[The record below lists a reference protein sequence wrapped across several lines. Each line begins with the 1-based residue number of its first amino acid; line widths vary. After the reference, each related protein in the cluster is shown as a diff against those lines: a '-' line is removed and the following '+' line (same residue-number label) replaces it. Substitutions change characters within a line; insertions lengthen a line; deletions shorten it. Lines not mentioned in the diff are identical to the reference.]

1 MAKDSDQD
9 QWFPCK
15 VCEKVF
21 PSVGARNKHLKIHLE
36 KNHICNIC
44 GKRFNDVSNR
54 NAHEKNV
61 HSHNEII
68 FKCTECGKKFKYK
81 RSLADHI
88 KQIHSSQ
95 PAVIPSDA
103 HDLPRLSGVDVAM
116 YPQEAG
122 DVEDGSSSAAVTMM
136 LADEIFPEVDGAQ
149 EEQQAGMTVPPGMME
164 ICSEAPS
171 NQEIEMFNTGDTGT
185 VVATTHAGH
194 PLHDTE
200 PLVTTTRDTDTRG
213 GEDPDH
219 DIATTTASSV
229 MSHTALNMGHNA
241 AIPGTTSHGGGLD
254 PNTDPVATLSSI
266 GTGDTDTSGGQ
277 DPEERDVATNNAA
290 SSVLLHSALNI
301 GQDAAD
307 PGTPGHGGGLDPAT
321 DPAATLSS
329 IRTGDTDTGHDPERD
344 LATNTAAAGH
354 NAADPGTTGHVHF
367 SDGGLD
373 PAINPLVTGTLV
385 TDPDTELPGTSHNME
400 QDGADT
406 SGDGGLDPAT
416 DRAALSS
423 IAMINAAEI
432 DLSRSGLQL
441 SNSSDGGEQL
451 SKVSVTIGDNV
462 VTYFDYGDSNEGS
475 FMQHMM
481 DFESSSNNIAD
492 KDGSKE
498 HDNDNITPAVEAAG
512 GGDELLDQ
520 RSQGSNENSEI
531 VVVDG
536 REDGIVEQNGSNE
549 SEKKNKYEC
558 TVCGKKFARKQ
569 YYRIHHQAHFLGAKY
584 NCPKCDKKFEQKK
597 HMNYHL
603 KYIHPEDSDV
613 LLKCNDCGKKFKH
626 PQSLKEHKFRHEL
639 GEKTYSAKEK
649 KEALELVEQVGK
661 AKAAKRLGIS
671 YRTLAY
677 WESRKQK
684 IVCRFCG
691 KELSSN
697 RRLKE
702 HEKSMHNQHNEN

>member
-329 IRTGDTDTGHDPERD
+329 ISTGDTDTGRDPERD

-354 NAADPGTTGHVHF
+354 NAADPGTPGHVHF
-367 SDGGLD
+367 SDRGLD
-373 PAINPLVTGTLV
+373 PAMNPLVTGTLL

-416 DRAALSS
+416 DRASLSS

-451 SKVSVTIGDNV
+451 SKVSMTIGDQV
-462 VTYFDYGDSNEGS
+462 VTYFDYGDSNQGS
-475 FMQHMM
+475 FMQLMM
-481 DFESSSNNIAD
+481 DFESSSNINNNITD
-492 KDGSKE
+492 EEGSKE
-498 HDNDNITPAVEAAG
+498 HGNDNIPPGAGEEAG
-512 GGDELLDQ
+512 GGDDELLVDQ
-520 RSQGSNENSEI
+520 RSQGSNEKSE
-531 VVVDG
+531 
-536 REDGIVEQNGSNE
+536 
-549 SEKKNKYEC
+549 KNKYEC

-584 NCPKCDKKFEQKK
+584 NCQKCEKKFEHKK
-597 HMNYHL
+597 HLDYHIMYL
-603 KYIHPEDSDV
+603 HPEDSV
-613 LLKCNDCGKKFKH
+613 LLKCKDCGKIFKH
-626 PQSLKEHKFRHEL
+626 PQSLKEHMFRHEL
-639 GEKTYSAKEK
+639 GEKTYSAEQK

-661 AKAAKRLGIS
+661 AKAAKRLGIP
-671 YRTLAY
+671 YRALASGRAG
-677 WESRKQK
+677 SRSL
-684 IVCRFCG
+684 FAA
-691 KELSSN
+691 SA
-697 RRLKE
+697 
-702 HEKSMHNQHNEN
+702 EKN